1 LRVGPGATA
10 AVTDG
15 EKMGPAAPAGP
26 SAAGDC
32 TMPLLDVAFVAC
44 CCAAVSELADG
55 GGIERRISGDSEGS
69 VDRMGGDKSG
79 GGA

>member
-1 LRVGPGATA
+1 MGPGATA

-15 EKMGPAAPAGP
+15 EKMGPAVPAGP

-32 TMPLLDVAFVAC
+32 TTPLFDEELVAC
-44 CCAAVSELADG
+44 CCVAAKGLADG
-55 GGIERRISGDSEGS
+55 GGIDIRMSGDSEGS
-69 VDRMGGDKSG
+69 VDRVGGDKSG

>member
-1 LRVGPGATA
+1 MRVGPDATA

-15 EKMGPAAPAGP
+15 EKMGPAVPAGP

-32 TMPLLDVAFVAC
+32 TMPLLDVAIATC
-44 CCAAVSELADG
+44 CCVAPKGLADG
-55 GGIERRISGDSEGS
+55 GGIDIRMSGDSEGS
-69 VDRMGGDKSG
+69 VDRVGGDKSG

>member
-1 LRVGPGATA
+1 VGPVATA

-32 TMPLLDVAFVAC
+32 TMPLFNVAFVTC
-44 CCAAVSELADG
+44 CCVAAKGLAGG
-55 GGIERRISGDSEGS
+55 GGIDMRMSGDSEGS
-69 VDRMGGDKSG
+69 VDRVGGDKSG